1 MTVTKRII
9 YPTANGGVAVVT
21 PTGELPIEELIA
33 RTVPPG
39 VPCEIIE
46 VDEVPTDRTFR
57 NAWVMGDCCID
68 HDLDACKEIGH
79 AMRRSAR
86 AEEFAPHDDVIAK
99 QIPGADA
106 AAAEAA
112 RQAIRDKYHAIQS
125 AIATAETPEEIKAAL
140 AVGLLDDIY
149 SLT

>member
-1 MTVTKRII
+1 MTITERII

-33 RTVPPG
+33 KVVPPS
-39 VPCEIIE
+39 VSYEI
-46 VDEVPTDRTFR
+46 VDASEVPSDRTFR

-68 HDLDACKEIGH
+68 HDLGLCKEIGH

-86 AEEFAPHDDVIAK
+86 AEEFAPHDEVIAK

-112 RQAIRDKYHAIQS
+112 RQAIRARYAAVQEAIDT
-125 AIATAETPEEIKAAL
+125 AATPDEIKAAL
-140 AVGLLDDIY
+140 AG
-149 SLT
+149 